1 MSIRAR
7 RNSLLKSSISINT
20 IRDSVNSFNDGLVK
34 ANNTASE
41 IVQKT
46 NDNNN
51 FKRSLIGKDNEFF
64 RRRRENVQRKAR
76 EDELEAASVQGVAA
90 RQGTVSSRSTKGFL
104 GRIID
109 FFGIVL
115 IGWFVTQLPRILE
128 GIQKLI
134 QRISKAVNILT
145 GFISGIQDFLTNFGA
160 GISNLKGQMFNFDF
174 GQQQAEAQD
183 NLEKAEGGVNRLR
196 REFFTAASLYKEPA
210 NFGLNS
216 FDEGQIIDDSGVGQ
230 PIPPEKEEQQT
241 QETPPTNQDQ
251 NVQPKNNSS
260 AIEENDSAIY
270 KTVTESKSSQDKVE
284 GTEENIEGIKG
295 DPFIAE
301 IESKNAQSKGTTI
314 DQKNQEIKDEKEEK
328 DEDSSLSQK
337 LGGFMSNM
345 FGTKAKREK
354 DQKEGNVEGTQKV
367 EEIASQFQGDNQKL
381 EASMS
386 KFADSIKGKEGK
398 PIIAPMKL
406 NRENLVED
414 NPDEGDK
421 VYLIEKPVGA
431 GGGNSTPPI
440 SGSGGNKMQLN
451 TSATDNQ
458 NIFKKIQKIILS

>member
-145 GFISGIQDFLTNFGA
+145 GFIGGIQDFLTNFGA

-196 REFFTAASLYKEPA
+196 REFFTAASLFREPG

-216 FDEGQIIDDSGVGQ
+216 FNEGEIITPDGVGQ
-230 PIPPEKEEQQT
+230 PVPEEKQEQQT
-241 QETPPTNQDQ
+241 QETPPTNKDQ

-270 KTVTESKSSQDKVE
+270 KSVKQTKPPQEMEADD
-284 GTEENIEGIKG
+284 ENIEGIKG

-301 IESKNAQSKGTTI
+301 LESKNAQSKGTTI

-354 DQKEGNVEGTQKV
+354 DQKEGSIEGTTKA
-367 EEIASQFQGDNQKL
+367 EEIASQFQGENQKL

-386 KFADSIKGKEGK
+386 KFADSMKGKEGK
-398 PIIAPMKL
+398 PTIAPMKL

-421 VYLIEKPVGA
+421 VYLIEKPVST